1 MEGVFV
7 QNRVVFISI
16 TFLFS
21 VLRERQC
28 TEPSREGAS
37 SIRESGCRRGYVV
50 VNVRASR
57 PYAYAELCQ
66 RVDRSRGWSCKLAD
80 AAATHNTPVSRD
92 LIPK

>member
-1 MEGVFV
+1 M
-7 QNRVVFISI
+7 
-16 TFLFS
+16 
-21 VLRERQC
+21 
-28 TEPSREGAS
+28 
-37 SIRESGCRRGYVV
+37 

-66 RVDRSRGWSCKLAD
+66 RVDRSRGWSRKLAD